1 MKKRLI
7 PKYEDEDAIYITKNT
22 HFVENK
28 PTPYDVIFNK
38 KRTGNVGYYYDENGN
53 KYSMDFDDYA
63 KANELYM
70 KKVDDEFKNSSWW
83 TRNITGY
90 GKFQEKALK
99 KYYKDIVDL
108 ANSFK
113 YSREYPELRKEL
125 MRDYANFSNNIKKH
139 LQW

>member
-1 MKKRLI
+1 MKKLI
-7 PKYEDEDAIYITKNT
+7 PKHKEGDVLYITKNT
-22 HFVENK
+22 RFKSNE
-28 PTPYDVIFNK
+28 PIPYNVMFDK
-38 KRTGNVGYYYDENGN
+38 KAKGNVGYYYDEEGN
-53 KYSMDFDDYA
+53 KYPMEFDDYA
-63 KANELYM
+63 KANQVYM

-90 GKFQEKALK
+90 GKFQENALK

-113 YSREYPELRKEL
+113 YSREHPELKHEL
-125 MRDYANFSNNIKKH
+125 MRGYANLRNNIQKH